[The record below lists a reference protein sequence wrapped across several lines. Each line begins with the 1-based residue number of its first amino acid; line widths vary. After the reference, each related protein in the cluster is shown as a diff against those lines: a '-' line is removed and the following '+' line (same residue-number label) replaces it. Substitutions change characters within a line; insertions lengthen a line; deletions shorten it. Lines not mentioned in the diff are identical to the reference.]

1 MKLIIAGSRTITDKF
16 EVVKAVSQALA
27 EWQER
32 EIVEIA
38 SGGAQGVDTI
48 AEEFAEQF
56 GVAFKEF
63 PADWGKHGKKAGY
76 LRNVQMADY
85 ADALVLVW
93 DGKSRGSMIMK
104 EVAIKKG
111 LQIYEHIV

>member
-1 MKLIIAGSRTITDKF
+1 VKLIIAGSRTITDRF

-32 EIVEIA
+32 EIVEIV
-38 SGGAQGVDTI
+38 SGGAKGVDTI

-63 PADWGKHGKKAGY
+63 PADWDKHGKKSKSSQQTGASTARRLATSGTY
-76 LRNVQMADY
+76 RWLTTPTPSSLSGMARVG
-85 ADALVLVW
+85 AA
-93 DGKSRGSMIMK
+93 
-104 EVAIKKG
+104 
-111 LQIYEHIV
+111 